1 MATKQ
6 KLDLKSKRIKFH
18 YIKTNSFRTVKAD
31 GAWCGVTP
39 RFEVQLSFYSERL
52 SMPDLIESEI
62 FPDGTMKDIREAT
75 SKAGIIRDVDVAVML
90 TRDTTEA
97 LVKFLQNAI
106 SDIDKVI
113 SQQVGEGIAGMDG
126 SEMKILSDS
135 KKKT

>member
-1 MATKQ
+1 
-6 KLDLKSKRIKFH
+6 
-18 YIKTNSFRTVKAD
+18 
-31 GAWCGVTP
+31 
-39 RFEVQLSFYSERL
+39 
-52 SMPDLIESEI
+52 MPDLIESEI